1 MADARVTADSCR
13 DCGTGDGL
21 GWWLGRMKH
30 PGAASAR
37 CHPCY
42 LEYTRRRQTPAER
55 RRPVRTSPFPRCL
68 SCRQT
73 VKASDGRCR
82 KCHPLVCVHCGS
94 PCHPGAVT
102 PSCPQCSAESRSIAE
117 RRRREAER
125 SGDRGITW
133 RSVGKRDGWTCHL
146 CGDPVIDSAGTAH
159 NPEGA
164 TVDHL
169 TPIALGGSHTWSN
182 VALAHRSC
190 NVLRG
195 ARPLAA

>member
-1 MADARVTADSCR
+1 M
-13 DCGTGDGL
+13 
-21 GWWLGRMKH
+21 
-30 PGAASAR
+30 
-37 CHPCY
+37 
-42 LEYTRRRQTPAER
+42 E
-55 RRPVRTSPFPRCL
+55 
-68 SCRQT
+68 
-73 VKASDGRCR
+73 
-82 KCHPLVCVHCGS
+82 
-94 PCHPGAVT
+94 GAVSVIRSSVFIAAHHVT
-102 PSCPQCSAESRSIAE
+102 RARSLRVVHSALPRADRSLNAGGARLNALAI
-117 RRRREAER
+117 
-125 SGDRGITW
+125 GGITW